1 MIINRDIQIFNTS
14 LIISLLN
21 QMLPA
26 SKSNECSK
34 NIEIHTYKNGNN
46 NIYNTIIEAIA
57 IYCGGF
63 APLRSLQVLRFVDT
77 YQRPVVST
85 LSSL

>member
-1 MIINRDIQIFNTS
+1 
-14 LIISLLN
+14 
-21 QMLPA
+21 MLPA

-34 NIEIHTYKNGNN
+34 NIEIHIYKNGNN
-46 NIYNTIIEAIA
+46 NSYNTIIEAIA